1 MGEPTNRKR
10 CGQVNICSCKEN
22 LADIREGLGP
32 GGVTANEGVS
42 GYLEEGTLKLRGAVN
57 WQEKERE
64 VGGIPSLSSG

>member
-1 MGEPTNRKR
+1 M
-10 CGQVNICSCKEN
+10 CAEN

-42 GYLEEGTLKLRGAVN
+42 GRLGGGDFKAERQRT